1 MTKEFKARKKA
12 GLFANL
18 SVVGGFTL
26 LSRLMG
32 FARDVIFATHFGA
45 GFGMDAFLVAFK
57 IPNFGRRLFAEG
69 AFSQSFVPVL
79 AEYRANRSFEETQ
92 GLIAGTEAALG
103 LSLTMLTAI
112 GILIAPLFVWIFAP
126 GFSFDPGKFE
136 LTAHLLRLTFPYLL
150 FVSLLALAGGT
161 LNAYGRF
168 ASPAAAPMLLNGSF
182 IVAALL
188 VAPHLTHPIFA
199 LAGAVL
205 VAGFLQ
211 LLLQIPF
218 LSRLHLLVRPRIRW
232 RDPGVRRIFKLMIPV
247 AFGASV
253 TQVNLLVDTLIA
265 SFLATGSISWLYYS
279 DRLMEFPL
287 GVFGVALGTVI
298 LPRLASHHSRGETKS
313 YSAVLDQALRLSL
326 FAMPAAAVGL
336 AALAGPIVAT
346 LFGYGRFNG
355 HDIVMTRASLLAY
368 AFGLTGFALIKVF
381 APAYFSRQDTRTPVR
396 AGIVAVGVNLILNVA
411 LVIPW
416 DLEGGQAPHA
426 GLALATSIAAWVNAY
441 LLWRTLR
448 RRGTYQPQIGWWP
461 FVGRTVGAA
470 LAMGATLWWAS
481 PPLSSLRAQAALPR
495 VGHLL
500 WLIGLGLAVYLF
512 TFVVLGGRLRH
523 FGHLRGESV

>member
-1 MTKEFKARKKA
+1 MDRGLKESKKG
-12 GLFANL
+12 GLLANL

-26 LSRLMG
+26 LSRLLG

-45 GFGMDAFLVAFK
+45 GMGMDAFLVAFK

-79 AEYRANRSFEETQ
+79 AEYRSNRSFEETRD
-92 GLIAGTEAALG
+92 LIAGTEAALG
-103 LSLTMLTAI
+103 LTLTILTAV
-112 GILIAPLFVWIFAP
+112 GILIAPVFIWIFAP

-150 FVSLLALAGGT
+150 FVSLLALAGGA

-168 ASPAAAPMLLNGSF
+168 GSPAAAPLFLNVSF
-182 IVAALL
+182 IVAALA
-188 VAPHLTHPIFA
+188 VAPHLRHPIYA

-211 LLLQIPF
+211 LLLQVPS
-218 LSRLHLLVRPRIRW
+218 LARLRLLVRPRIRW
-232 RDPGVRRIFKLMIPV
+232 RDPGVRRIFRLMVPV

-298 LPRLASHHSRGETKS
+298 LPRLAAHHSRGETAA
-313 YSAVLDQALRLSL
+313 YSGVLDQALRLSV

-336 AALAGPIVAT
+336 AALAGPIVAA

-396 AGIVAVGVNLILNVA
+396 AGVVAVAVNLILNVA

-416 DLEGGQAPHA
+416 DLEGGEAPHA
-426 GLALATSIAAWVNAY
+426 GLALATSCAAWVNAY
-441 LLWRTLR
+441 LLWRALR
-448 RRGTYQPQIGWWP
+448 HRGIYQPRVGWQP
-461 FVGRTVGAA
+461 FVARVIGSV
-470 LAMGATLWWAS
+470 LVMGGVLWWAA
-481 PPLSSLRAQAALPR
+481 PPLRSWTSQAVLPR
-495 VGHLL
+495 VVHLL
-500 WLIGLGLAVYLF
+500 WLIGIGGAAYLF
-512 TFVVLGGRLRH
+512 TFVALGGRLRH
-523 FGHLRGESV
+523 FGYYHDESV